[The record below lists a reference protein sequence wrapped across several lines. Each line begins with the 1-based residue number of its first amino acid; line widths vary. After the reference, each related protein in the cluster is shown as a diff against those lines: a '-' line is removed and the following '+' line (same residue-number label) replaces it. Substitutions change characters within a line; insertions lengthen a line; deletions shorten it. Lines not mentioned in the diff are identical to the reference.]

1 MQAQGKAPWSVI
13 GNLFRL
19 IAAAVAAGVLAAA
32 IALPAVG
39 GAGVGV
45 KGATDVLNL
54 KPEDLKEPPL
64 PEKTE
69 ILDAS
74 GKRIAQFYYQNRE
87 SVPLDKVAPI
97 MRDAIISIED
107 FRFYEHGAL
116 DLEGFAR
123 AMMKNLQSGGVAEGG
138 SSITQQYVKQVLL
151 NKAETDEERLAAIAP
166 TVPRKLNELRYAM
179 AIEEKYTKDQ
189 ILERYLNIA
198 YFGASAYGIQAA
210 SRRFFNKPAS
220 KLNLQEAA
228 TLAGAVQN
236 PNATDPNLGKQHKA
250 SLLARRNTVLDR
262 MAELKKI
269 TPEQA
274 ATAKA
279 KKLVYKDISIP
290 GGCEQSDYPYF
301 CLYVQH
307 EILNDKQF
315 GKSEKARKEFLNRG
329 GLVIKTTLDTKMQKA
344 ADKAI
349 KKWVFAS
356 DKPVAAEALVEPG
369 TGAIKAMAASRKFG
383 SSKKK
388 NESNYNLVADVAHGG
403 GTGFQ
408 AGSTFKAFTLATAL
422 KEGLKYNDGLNSGAT
437 FQAGGYS
444 DFKNC
449 KGENVGDPSH
459 VAHNSEG
466 GGGFKTL
473 QTGTWGSVNTFF
485 LGLEKKVGLCNVV
498 KTAKDL
504 GIKRADGGKL
514 QEVETFT
521 LGVNEMDP
529 ITVASAYATFAA
541 RGKYCEPMAITGITD
556 RYGKTN
562 TFKPTCKQTLDEKI
576 ADAVSGILSGVFT
589 KGTMRGVGGIN
600 RDAAGKTGT
609 TDGSMT
615 AWFAGYTP
623 DIAAAVSLGDPRGSQ
638 AHPLRGV
645 TIGGRYYGEVFGATI
660 SGQIWKAT
668 LLSALADIAPTS
680 FTAPDMSRFGGCS
693 EGCAPKRPPK
703 DPIDNN
709 GGPFEVPDGNDNGG
723 GGNGDNGGNGGDNG
737 GNGNPTNGE
746 DQGGNGQNNPNDPNG
761 QDGGQGGND
770 QNPDDPGGNGGPQT
784 PPSTAPRSG

>member
-1 MQAQGKAPWSVI
+1 MQAQGKGNGSAV
-13 GNLFRL
+13 GNLVRL

-45 KGATDVLNL
+45 KSASDVLNL
-54 KPEDLKEPPL
+54 NPEDLNEPDL

-69 ILDAS
+69 IRDAS
-74 GKRIAQFYYQNRE
+74 GKLIAQFYYQNRE
-87 SVPLDKVAPI
+87 SVPLEKVAPV
-97 MRDAIISIED
+97 MREAIISIED

-123 AMMKNLQSGGVAEGG
+123 AMMKNFQSGGVSQGG

-151 NKAETDEERLAAIAP
+151 NKAETKEEQLAAIAP
-166 TVPRKLNELRYAM
+166 TVSRKLNELRYAM
-179 AIEEKYTKDQ
+179 GIEQKYTKDE

-198 YFGASAYGIQAA
+198 YFGASAYGIQSA
-210 SRRFFNKPAS
+210 SKRFFDKPAS
-220 KLNLQEAA
+220 KLNLEEAA

-250 SLLARRNTVLDR
+250 ALLARRNTVLDR

-279 KKLVYKDISIP
+279 KKLVFKDIDIP
-290 GGCEQSDYPYF
+290 GGCEESDYPYF
-301 CLYVQH
+301 CMYVQN
-307 EILNDKQF
+307 EIRNDSQF
-315 GKSEKARKEFLNRG
+315 GKTPKARQEFLNRG
-329 GLVIKTTLDTKMQKA
+329 GLTIKTTLDTKMQKA

-349 KKWVFAS
+349 KQWVNAS

-369 TGAIKAMAASRKFG
+369 TGAIKAMAASRKYG
-383 SSKKK
+383 RSKKK
-388 NESNYNLVADVAHGG
+388 NQSTYNLVADAAHGG

-408 AGSTFKAFTLATAL
+408 AGSTFKVFTLTTAL
-422 KEGLKYNDGLNSGAT
+422 EEGMKFNDGINSGSS

-449 KGENVGDPSH
+449 KGENVGDPNH

-485 LGLEKKVGLCNVV
+485 LNLEKKVGLCDVV

-504 GIKRADGGKL
+504 GIKRSDGGKL

-529 ITVASAYATFAA
+529 VTVASAYATFGA
-541 RGKYCEPMAITGITD
+541 RGKYCKPMAITAITD
-556 RYGKTN
+556 RNGKT
-562 TFKPTCKQTLDEKI
+562 TEFKPSCKQAIEEEV
-576 ADAVSGILSGVFT
+576 ADAVSDILSGVFT
-589 KGTMRGVGGIN
+589 KGTMRGVGGIG

-623 DIAAAVSLGDPRGSQ
+623 DLAAAVSLGDPRGSYT
-638 AHPLRGV
+638 HPLRGV

-668 LLSALADIAPTS
+668 MLSALANIEPSS
-680 FTAPDMSRFGGCS
+680 FTPPDMSRFGGCS
-693 EGCAPKRPPK
+693 AGCAPKRPRK
-703 DPIDNN
+703 DPIAND
-709 GGPFEVPDGNDNGG
+709 GTGYPVPNDNGQGPDLGNPDNNHGNRG
-723 GGNGDNGGNGGDNG
+723 GGNGRG
-737 GNGNPTNGE
+737 T
-746 DQGGNGQNNPNDPNG
+746 DPVTVV
-761 QDGGQGGND
+761 
-770 QNPDDPGGNGGPQT
+770 P
-784 PPSTAPRSG
+784 TAPAG

>member
-1 MQAQGKAPWSVI
+1 MQAQGKARGSVF
-13 GNLFRL
+13 GNLLRL
-19 IAAAVAAGVLAAA
+19 IAASVAAGVLAAA

-45 KGATDVLNL
+45 KSATDVLNL

-69 ILDAS
+69 ILDSS
-74 GKRIAQFYYQNRE
+74 GKLIAQFYYQNRE
-87 SVPLDKVAPI
+87 SVALDKVAPV
-97 MRDAIISIED
+97 MQEAIISIED

-123 AMMKNLQSGGVAEGG
+123 AMMKNFQSGGVSQGG

-151 NKAETDEERLAAIAP
+151 NKAETDEEKLAAIAP
-166 TVPRKLNELRYAM
+166 TVSRKLNELRYAM
-179 AIEEKYTKDQ
+179 AVEEKYSKDK
-189 ILERYLNIA
+189 ILENYLNIA

-210 SRRFFNKPAS
+210 SKRFFDKPAS

-236 PNATDPNLGKQHKA
+236 PNATDPNLGKKNRA
-250 SLLARRNTVLDR
+250 ALLARRNVVLDR
-262 MAELKKI
+262 MAELHKI
-269 TPEQA
+269 TPEEA

-315 GKSEKARKEFLNRG
+315 GKTEKARKEFLNRG
-329 GLVIKTTLDTKMQKA
+329 GLTIKTTLDTKMQKA

-349 KKWVFAS
+349 KKWVYAS

-369 TGAIKAMAASRKFG
+369 TGAIKAMAASRRFG
-383 SSKKK
+383 NSKKK

-422 KEGLKYNDGLNSGAT
+422 KEGLRFGDGLDAGSS
-437 FQAGGYS
+437 FQASGYS

-485 LGLEKKVGLCNVV
+485 LGLEKKVGLCDVV

-541 RGKYCEPMAITGITD
+541 RGKYCEPMAITAITD
-556 RYGKTN
+556 RYGKTTN
-562 TFKPTCKQTLDEKI
+562 FKPSCKQTLDEKV

-589 KGTMRGVGGIN
+589 KGTMRGVGGIG

-623 DIAAAVSLGDPRGSQ
+623 DLAGAVSLGDPRGSYT
-638 AHPLRGV
+638 HPLRGI
-645 TIGGRYYGEVFGATI
+645 TIGGNYYGEVFGATI

-668 LLSALADIAPTS
+668 MLSALKDIQASS
-680 FTAPDMSRFGGCS
+680 FTPPDMSRFGGCS
-693 EGCAPKRPPK
+693 GGCAPKPPK
-703 DPIDNN
+703 EPVDNN
-709 GGPFEVPDGNDNGG
+709 GSPYPVPDGN
-723 GGNGDNGGNGGDNG
+723 GGNGDNGGGNGGGG
-737 GNGNPTNGE
+737 GNRG
-746 DQGGNGQNNPNDPNG
+746 
-761 QDGGQGGND
+761 
-770 QNPDDPGGNGGPQT
+770 GGNGGGGGNRGSETGDGGLDLVT
-784 PPSTAPRSG
+784 PTTAPNTRNG

>member
-1 MQAQGKAPWSVI
+1 M
-13 GNLFRL
+13 
-19 IAAAVAAGVLAAA
+19 
-32 IALPAVG
+32 
-39 GAGVGV
+39 GV
-45 KGATDVLNL
+45 KTASDVLNL
-54 KPEDLKEPPL
+54 KPENLNEPDL

-69 ILDAS
+69 IRDAG
-74 GKRIAQFYYQNRE
+74 GKLIAQFYYQNRE
-87 SVPLDKVAPI
+87 SVPLAKVAPI

-107 FRFYEHGAL
+107 FRFYQHGAL
-116 DLEGFAR
+116 DLEGSAR
-123 AMMKNLQSGGVAEGG
+123 ALMKNFQSGGVAQGG

-151 NKAETDEERLAAIAP
+151 NRAETNQDKLAAIAP
-166 TVPRKLNELRYAM
+166 TVSRKLNELRYAM
-179 AIEEKYTKDQ
+179 AIEQKYTKDQ

-210 SRRFFNKPAS
+210 SKRFFDKPAS
-220 KLNLQEAA
+220 KLTLEEAA

-250 SLLARRNTVLDR
+250 ALLARRNIVLDR
-262 MAELKKI
+262 MAELRKI
-269 TPEQA
+269 TPQEA

-279 KKLVYKDISIP
+279 KKLVYKDIAIP

-301 CLYVQH
+301 CMYVQH

-315 GKSEKARKEFLNRG
+315 GKTEKARKEFLNRG
-329 GLVIKTTLDTKMQKA
+329 GLVIKTTLDTKMQKS
-344 ADKAI
+344 ADQSI
-349 KKWVFAS
+349 KKWVYGS

-422 KEGLKYNDGLNSGAT
+422 KEGLLYSDGIYSGIS
-437 FQAGGYS
+437 FQANGYS

-449 KGENVGDPSH
+449 KGENVGDPTH

-541 RGKYCEPMAITGITD
+541 RGKYCAPMAITAITD
-556 RYGKTN
+556 RNGKT
-562 TFKPTCKQTLDEKI
+562 TDFTPACKQTLDEKV

-589 KGTMRGVGGIN
+589 KGTMRGVGGIG

-623 DIAAAVSLGDPRGSQ
+623 DLAGAVSLGDPRGSYT
-638 AHPLRGV
+638 HPLRNI
-645 TIGGRYYGEVFGATI
+645 TIGGNYYGEVFGATI

-668 LLSALADIAPTS
+668 MISALKDISPSS
-680 FTAPDMSRFGGCS
+680 FTPPDMSRFGGCS
-693 EGCAPKRPPK
+693 GGCAPKPPPK
-703 DPIDNN
+703 AKNPN
-709 GGPFEVPDGNDNGG
+709 GNAYPVPN
-723 GGNGDNGGNGGDNG
+723 
-737 GNGNPTNGE
+737 GNGN
-746 DQGGNGQNNPNDPNG
+746 GNGNG
-761 QDGGQGGND
+761 H
-770 QNPDDPGGNGGPQT
+770 GNGNGNGNTGTDPVPVGPTTGADPIPVT
-784 PPSTAPRSG
+784 PNTPTR